1 VAKTTEAKTKMTKE
15 EATLFIL
22 KVLKSTMAIMSK
34 PTKDQALDLAKQ
46 HNVTVEEL
54 LNKAQEIAYKI

>member
-1 VAKTTEAKTKMTKE
+1 MTKE
-15 EATLFIL
+15 ESVLFIL
-22 KVLKSTMAIMSK
+22 KVLKSTMAIASK
-34 PTKDQALDLAKQ
+34 PTRDQAFDLAKQ

>member
-15 EATLFIL
+15 EAILFIL
-22 KVLKSTMAIMSK
+22 KILKSTMAIMSK
-34 PTKDQALDLAKQ
+34 PTRDQALDLAKQ